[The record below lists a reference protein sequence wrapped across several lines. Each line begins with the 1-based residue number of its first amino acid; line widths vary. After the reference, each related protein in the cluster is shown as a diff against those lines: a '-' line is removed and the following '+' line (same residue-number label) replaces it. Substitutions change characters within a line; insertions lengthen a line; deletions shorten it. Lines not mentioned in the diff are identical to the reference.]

1 MYTGQRT
8 IHLWTQDK
16 GPSTFSRGQSSR
28 RVLHPR
34 TTSLNKGLKEGGRRQ
49 SISGTLAGKDKRRK
63 ELPLSQDDLP
73 HLQEGQGQG
82 RKELPL
88 SRGQSSTRVVSSTGR
103 TSSPSKVPRTSLGRA
118 RHSNGF
124 TFGGPALGTEGNPE
138 GSLPTSSRSL
148 EQVHTAQDPRL
159 RTRTLGYSARPTVH
173 STRRINRGLTS
184 YI

>member
-82 RKELPL
+82 RQGVHLTRPRQEEGTHLPSL
-88 SRGQSSTRVVSSTGR
+88 YKYKYKDKTKSILESCIRSSVDKDKKDKVSILQGQDRTRS
-103 TSSPSKVPRTSLGRA
+103 VPEPWTQVRRK
-118 RHSNGF
+118 
-124 TFGGPALGTEGNPE
+124 
-138 GSLPTSSRSL
+138 
-148 EQVHTAQDPRL
+148 VHTYLPW
-159 RTRTLGYSARPTVH
+159 
-173 STRRINRGLTS
+173 
-184 YI
+184 